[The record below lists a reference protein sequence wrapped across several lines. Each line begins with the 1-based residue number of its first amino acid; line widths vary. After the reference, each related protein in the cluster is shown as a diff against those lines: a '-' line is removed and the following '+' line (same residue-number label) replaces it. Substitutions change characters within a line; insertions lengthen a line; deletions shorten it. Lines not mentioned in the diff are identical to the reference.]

1 MNSTPTPGAAEAP
14 GLEPAGTLRAMLLAV
29 IVLVLVQAGLG
40 MAVNLYV
47 AVPAHHPGAH
57 PANYFSGSYDS
68 VTWAI
73 GHGTLALV
81 LHASLGLALVVV
93 AIGAAVH
100 ALRSSQRAVAFWSVL
115 GGLLVIGAAF
125 NGASFLDFNDN
136 ISSLLM
142 ALLAFGA
149 VASYAVALFLAGRPR

>member
-1 MNSTPTPGAAEAP
+1 MNSTPTIGAAEAHH
-14 GLEPAGTLRAMLLAV
+14 LKRAGTLRAMLLAV

-40 MAVNLYV
+40 MAVNLYMT
-47 AVPAHHPGAH
+47 VPAHHPGAH

-100 ALRSSQRAVAFWSVL
+100 ALRSSQRAVAIWSVL
-115 GGLLVIGAAF
+115 GGLLVVGAAF

-142 ALLAFGA
+142 ALLPFAA
-149 VASYAVALFLAGRPR
+149 VASYAVAVFVAKGPR